1 MCTIYCKN
9 DIKLNNTGRIAFNM
23 GVIHSED
30 AVPTTICFG
39 LPVYMAAGVFRV
51 MATGHGY
58 YAACGKAMHLVHPCH
73 YSDHAV

>member
-1 MCTIYCKN
+1 
-9 DIKLNNTGRIAFNM
+9 M

-30 AVPTTICFG
+30 AVPTTFCFG